1 MEYTDLTL
9 TPLEGGASS
18 ISISR
23 KTRDL
28 VALAV
33 AVLVGGI
40 VLVIVL
46 YIYKVF
52 FEKFSNT
59 KNDEE
64 DEDEDK
70 KNVLQK
76 AEDAVAR
83 KITEAADAA
92 KAAFGRFI

>member
-9 TPLEGGASS
+9 TPLEGGDSS
-18 ISISR
+18 NSNWKII
-23 KTRDL
+23 
-28 VALAV
+28 AG
-33 AVLVGGI
+33 LVGGI

-46 YIYKVF
+46 YKLF